1 MGAMPS
7 SPVLLVHGYSDSGAA
22 FGPWREKL
30 TALGFDPRTIQVAD
44 WRSLSDELTLAD
56 LAEGFERALQA
67 RRDIPPDAPL
77 RIVAHSAG
85 ALVVRAWLA
94 AHPAQRQRVTHFV
107 GLGPAHFGS
116 PLAHKGRSFAGMVAK
131 GNRTLG
137 EDFLEVGNGILDA
150 LELASPITWE
160 LAHQDLLRA
169 DIEYPVTRWSYSIC
183 GTGELAWPVAAVTDA
198 AGTDGVVRWAGSAL
212 DTRKLTVDLSRHGT
226 ERVRIEG
233 LRERDVPLT
242 FVPDRHHGA
251 LLSRPTG
258 DLATMVAE
266 AIAVQSEADDA
277 AWRTRWV
284 GRHTPKEA
292 WQQLIV
298 RVRDER
304 GAPVPD
310 HHLEFEATDR
320 SGVKTRLVGVASDVH
335 RNRRDPSFRAFHV
348 RLRDVKR
355 STIAGLELKVL
366 ARTGSSAIG
375 YRGIG
380 NSRSDGW
387 DGVIDLTKAWPNREV
402 SLFWPFTTTLM
413 EIVLDREPL
422 PFVGENQ
429 VLRLAR

>member
-1 MGAMPS
+1 MSRSP

-22 FGPWREKL
+22 FGPWRDKL

-56 LAEGFERALQA
+56 LAEGFNRALEA

-77 RIVAHSAG
+77 RIIAHSAG

-116 PLAHKGRSFAGMVAK
+116 PLAHKGRSFAGMIAK
-131 GNRTLG
+131 GNHTLG
-137 EDFLEVGNGILDA
+137 EDFLEVGDGILDA

-160 LAHQDLLRA
+160 LAHRDLLSA
-169 DIEYPVTRWSYSIC
+169 DLEHPVARWSYSIC

-198 AGTDGVVRWAGSAL
+198 AGSDCVVRWAGSAL

-233 LRERDVPLT
+233 LRERDVPLA
-242 FVPDRHHGA
+242 FVSELHHGA
-251 LLSRPTG
+251 LLSRPAG
-258 DLATMVAE
+258 DLATMVTE
-266 AIAVQSEADDA
+266 ALAVQSETDDDA
-277 AWRTRWV
+277 WRARWV
-284 GRHTPKEA
+284 GRHTPKES

-320 SGVKTRLVGVASDVH
+320 SGIKTRLVGVTSHVH
-335 RNRRDPSFRAFHV
+335 RNRRDQSFRAFHV
-348 RLRDVKR
+348 RLKDVKR
-355 STIAGLELKVL
+355 STIAGLALKVL

-387 DGVIDLTKAWPNREV
+387 DGVIDLTKAWSNRDT
-402 SLFWPFTTTLM
+402 SLFWPYTTTLI
-413 EIVLDREPL
+413 EIILDREPL
-422 PFVGENQ
+422 PFEGVNR
-429 VLRLAR
+429 VARLT